1 MWQEFKEFALK
12 GNLIDTAI
20 AFIMGGAFTPVI
32 MSLVKDVIMPPVGLA
47 MGGVDFSNMK
57 LILKAAA
64 KPEDVVS
71 INYGTFVNT
80 VISFLILSLA
90 IFALVKAV
98 SAARK
103 RMEATSAKAAA
114 PPPPRSEVLLQEIR
128 DALVKH

>member
-1 MWQEFKEFALK
+1 MSAEQRHKLRQEKAKPIWDELRVWLDK
-12 GNLIDTAI
+12 TH
-20 AFIMGGAFTPVI
+20 GAVPPQ
-32 MSLVKDVIMPPVGLA
+32 SLIMPPVGLA

-114 PPPPRSEVLLQEIR
+114 QPPPRSEVLLQEIR